1 MKALIIIIAIALSLL
16 LLAAFDAYQTAAHP
30 VTPIRCTNFRSYREA
45 KEFFDEYDATYLDRD
60 HDGVPCE
67 SLL

>member
-1 MKALIIIIAIALSLL
+1 MKALLIIIAIALALL
-16 LLAAFDAYQTAAHP
+16 FLASWEAYNTAAHP
-30 VTPIRCTNFRSYREA
+30 VTPVRCNTFRTYREA
-45 KEFFDEYDATYLDRD
+45 KDFFDEYDANYLDRD